1 MRDYVYGVGWSET
14 DYKDR
19 RRSKRVPVLRP
30 VTYRD
35 EKFGETSSM
44 ILDLCVDGAYIESP
58 VVPVDS
64 LIEIEFALIHNRLIK
79 ARAVVRYIQLGR
91 GMGVEFL
98 DITAENRDHIQLF
111 VQNF

>member
-35 EKFGETSSM
+35 EKFGETCSM

-58 VVPVDS
+58 IVPVDS
-64 LIEIEFALIHNRLIK
+64 LIEIEFALINNRTIQ
-79 ARAVVRYIQLGR
+79 ASAVVRYIQLGR

-98 DITAENRDHIQLF
+98 DISPENKDHIRLF
-111 VQNF
+111 VQSF